1 MSILFQINHPS
12 ISNDDYCAMNHNQQ
26 LQDRNNTI
34 SQLFANPV
42 RLLAPM
48 EGLTD
53 PLMRQIL
60 TQIATD
66 LGRPYDW
73 SVSEFIRVT
82 QHVLPA
88 HVFYKYVPE
97 LHHDAKTASSTPIH
111 VQLLGSEAQLMAENA
126 AYACELGAPAIDI
139 NFGCP
144 AKTVNSHR
152 GGSVLLDEPEIMY
165 EIISAVRCAVPAHI
179 PVSAKIR
186 LGYTDTSRM
195 DDIRGAIASSGAD
208 WLTIHA
214 RTKTQGYK
222 PPAYWDKIQ
231 SFNSLSIPVI
241 ANGEIWTTE
250 QAQNC
255 MAQAGTRHLMLGR
268 GAVTRPDLIARLD
281 NDVVR
286 VDTEVST
293 DTTLLWQDLIAHQI
307 KFLEGAAKSDVVLVG
322 RYKQW
327 LGMLTKGYSEAQ
339 TVWDGI
345 KREKNKAAIISALQA
360 SVR

>member
-1 MSILFQINHPS
+1 MNLQQPDTLSRSLSQ
-12 ISNDDYCAMNHNQQ
+12 AMQQ
-26 LQDRNNTI
+26 RKTTI
-34 SQLFANPV
+34 KQLFVNPV

-97 LHHDAKTASSTPIH
+97 LHRDAKTASGTPIH
-111 VQLLGSEAQLMAENA
+111 IQLLGSEAQLMAENA

-144 AKTVNSHR
+144 AKTVNNHR
-152 GGSVLLDEPEIMY
+152 GGSVLLDEPEVMY
-165 EIISAVRCAVPAHI
+165 DIISAVRQAVPAHI

-195 DDIRGAIASSGAD
+195 DDIKAAIAASGAD

-231 SFNSLSIPVI
+231 SFNTLDIPVI
-241 ANGEIWTTE
+241 ANGEIWNSE
-250 QAQNC
+250 HAQNC
-255 MAQAGTRHLMLGR
+255 MTQSGTTHLMLGR
-268 GAVTRPDLIARLD
+268 GAVTRPDLIARID
-281 NDVVR
+281 NDNSQNIENTV
-286 VDTEVST
+286 
-293 DTTLLWQDLIAHQI
+293 TLVWQDLIAHQI

-327 LGMLTKGYSEAQ
+327 LAMLTKGYSEAKIL
-339 TVWDGI
+339 WDSI
-345 KREKNKAAIISALQA
+345 KREKNKAAIISALQL
-360 SVR
+360 SER

>member
-1 MSILFQINHPS
+1 
-12 ISNDDYCAMNHNQQ
+12 MNNSQQ
-26 LQDRNNTI
+26 LQIRQKTI
-34 SQLFANPV
+34 QNLFANPV

-60 TQIATD
+60 TQIASD

-97 LHHDAKTASSTPIH
+97 LRHDAKTACGTLIH
-111 VQLLGSEAQLMAENA
+111 VQLLGSEAQLMADNA
-126 AYACELGAPAIDI
+126 AYAAELGAPAIDI

-152 GGSVLLDEPEIMY
+152 GGSVLLDEPETMY
-165 EIISAVRCAVPAHI
+165 QIISAVRQAVPADI

-195 DDIRGAIASSGAD
+195 DDIKAAINDSGAD

-231 SFNSLSIPVI
+231 SFNALDIPVI
-241 ANGEIWTTE
+241 ANGEIWNAE
-250 QAQNC
+250 HAQNC
-255 MAQAGTRHLMLGR
+255 MIQAGTEHLMLGR
-268 GAVTRPDLIARLD
+268 GAVTRPDLIAQ
-281 NDVVR
+281 
-286 VDTEVST
+286 VDREHSQTLNNE
-293 DTTLLWQDLIAHQI
+293 TTLLWQYLIAHQI
-307 KFLEGAAKSDVVLVG
+307 KFLQGTAKSDIVLVG

-327 LGMLTKGYSEAQ
+327 LAMLTKGYSEAKIL
-339 TVWDGI
+339 WDSI
-345 KREKNKAAIISALQA
+345 KREKNRAAIISALQMSA
-360 SVR
+360 Q

>member
-1 MSILFQINHPS
+1 MSIQQPDILSRSLSQ
-12 ISNDDYCAMNHNQQ
+12 AMQQ
-26 LQDRNNTI
+26 RQTTVK
-34 SQLFANPV
+34 QLFASPV

-97 LHHDAKTASSTPIH
+97 LHHDAKTAAGTPIH
-111 VQLLGSEAQLMAENA
+111 IQLLGSEAQLMAENA

-144 AKTVNSHR
+144 AKTVNNHR
-152 GGSVLLDEPEIMY
+152 GGSVLLDEPEVMY
-165 EIISAVRCAVPAHI
+165 DIISAVRQAVPAHI

-186 LGYTDTSRM
+186 LGYTDTSKM
-195 DDIRGAIASSGAD
+195 DDIRSAIATSGAD

-231 SFNSLSIPVI
+231 SFNTLDIPVI
-241 ANGEIWTTE
+241 ANGEIWNAE
-250 QAQNC
+250 HAQNC
-255 MAQAGTRHLMLGR
+255 MTQSRTTHLMLGR
-268 GAVTRPDLIARLD
+268 GAVTRPDLIAQIDREHSQVL
-281 NDVVR
+281 NN
-286 VDTEVST
+286 T
-293 DTTLLWQDLIAHQI
+293 TTLVWQDLIAHQI

-327 LGMLTKGYSEAQ
+327 LAMLTKGYSEAKIL
-339 TVWDGI
+339 WDSI
-345 KREKNKAAIISALQA
+345 KREKSKAAIISALQL
-360 SVR
+360 SER

>member
-1 MSILFQINHPS
+1 MSLSNNLF
-12 ISNDDYCAMNHNQQ
+12 D
-26 LQDRNNTI
+26 
-34 SQLFANPV
+34 NPV

-97 LHHDAKTASSTPIH
+97 LHNDAKTISGTPIH
-111 VQLLGSEAQLMAENA
+111 IQLLGSEAQLMAENA
-126 AYACELGAPAIDI
+126 AYACTLGAPAIDI

-152 GGSVLLDEPEIMY
+152 GGSVLLDEPEVMY
-165 EIISAVRCAVPAHI
+165 EIISAVRRAVPSNI

-195 DDIRGAIASSGAD
+195 GDIKAAIAASGAD

-231 SFNSLSIPVI
+231 SFNSLTIPVI
-241 ANGEIWTTE
+241 ANGEIWTSE
-250 QAQNC
+250 QALNC
-255 MAQAGTRHLMLGR
+255 IQQSGTRHLMLGR
-268 GAVTRPDLIARLD
+268 GAVTRPDLLAQVEKL
-281 NDVVR
+281 NGNPVVK
-286 VDTEVST
+286 DAELSWQA
-293 DTTLLWQDLIAHQI
+293 LLNHQI
-307 KFLEGAAKSDVVLVG
+307 RFLQGAAKNDVVLVG

-327 LGMLTKGYSEAQ
+327 LGMLSKGYSEALPLW
-339 TVWDGI
+339 TLI
-345 KREKNKAAIISALQA
+345 KRERNKAAIIETLKNSLQQ
-360 SVR
+360 

>member
-1 MSILFQINHPS
+1 
-12 ISNDDYCAMNHNQQ
+12 MNHNQQ
-26 LQDRNNTI
+26 LQTRQNTI
-34 SQLFANPV
+34 QQLFANPV

-82 QHVLPA
+82 QTVLPA

-97 LHHDAKTASSTPIH
+97 LHYDAKTASGTPIH
-111 VQLLGSEAQLMAENA
+111 IQLLGSDAQLMADNA
-126 AYACELGAPAIDI
+126 AYAAELGAPAIDI

-152 GGSVLLDEPEIMY
+152 GGSVLLDEPEVMY
-165 EIISAVRCAVPAHI
+165 EIINTVRTAVPTDI

-195 DDIRGAIASSGAD
+195 DDIKAAIATSGAD

-231 SFNSLSIPVI
+231 NFYNLDIPVI
-241 ANGEIWTTE
+241 ANGEIWNAE
-250 QAQNC
+250 HAQNC
-255 MAQAGTRHLMLGR
+255 MMQAGTNHLMLGR
-268 GAVTRPDLIARLD
+268 GAVTRPDLIAQVD
-281 NDVVR
+281 GNNND
-286 VDTEVST
+286 TA
-293 DTTLLWQDLIAHQI
+293 TLTALAWEDLIGHQI

-327 LGMLTKGYSEAQ
+327 LAMLTKGYSEAKIL
-339 TVWDGI
+339 WDSI
-345 KREKNKAAIISALQA
+345 KREKNKAAIISALRM

>member
-1 MSILFQINHPS
+1 MSNKHSNPLFS
-12 ISNDDYCAMNHNQQ
+12 
-26 LQDRNNTI
+26 
-34 SQLFANPV
+34 NPV

-60 TQIATD
+60 TQIAAD

-82 QHVLPA
+82 QTVLPA

-97 LHHDAKTASSTPIH
+97 LHHDAKTASGTPIH
-111 VQLLGSEAQLMAENA
+111 IQLLGSEAQLMAENA
-126 AYACELGAPAIDI
+126 VFACELGAPAIDI

-152 GGSVLLDEPEIMY
+152 GGSVLLDEPEVMY
-165 EIISAVRCAVPAHI
+165 QIISAVRQAVPSDI

-195 DDIRGAIASSGAD
+195 DDIRGAIDASGAD

-222 PPAYWDKIQ
+222 PPAYWEKIQ
-231 SFNSLSIPVI
+231 GFNSLDIPVI
-241 ANGEIWTTE
+241 ANGEIWNTE
-250 QAQNC
+250 QAQLC
-255 MAQAGTRHLMLGR
+255 IRQSGTSHLMLGR
-268 GAVTRPDLIARLD
+268 GAVTRPDLIVQVDKIDVA
-281 NDVVR
+281 NDESLI
-286 VDTEVST
+286 TS
-293 DTTLLWQDLIAHQI
+293 TLLWSDLITHQI
-307 KFLEGAAKSDVVLVG
+307 RFLQGEAKNDVVLVG

-327 LGMLTKGYSEAQ
+327 LGMLTKGYMEAQ
-339 TVWDGI
+339 SLWNEI
-345 KREKNKAAIISALQA
+345 KRQKDKAAIIAALQA
-360 SVR
+360 SR

>member
-1 MSILFQINHPS
+1 
-12 ISNDDYCAMNHNQQ
+12 MNTNQQ
-26 LQDRNNTI
+26 LQIRQNTI
-34 SQLFANPV
+34 RQLFANPV

-60 TQIATD
+60 TQIASD

-97 LHHDAKTASSTPIH
+97 LRHDAKTASGTPIH

-126 AYACELGAPAIDI
+126 AYAAKLGAPAIDI

-152 GGSVLLDEPEIMY
+152 GGSVLLDEPETMY
-165 EIISAVRCAVPAHI
+165 QIISAVRQAVPVHI

-195 DDIRGAIASSGAD
+195 DDIKAAIEDSGAD

-231 SFNSLSIPVI
+231 SFNTLDIPVI
-241 ANGEIWTTE
+241 ANGEIWNTE
-250 QAQNC
+250 HAQNC
-255 MAQAGTRHLMLGR
+255 MTQAGTEHLMLGR
-268 GAVTRPDLIARLD
+268 GAVTRPDLVA
-281 NDVVR
+281 R
-286 VDTEVST
+286 VDCVPDDAMLSAA
-293 DTTLLWQDLIAHQI
+293 TLSWEAMVTHQI
-307 KFLEGAAKSDVVLVG
+307 RFLEGQAKTEVILVG

-327 LGMLTKGYSEAQ
+327 LAMLIKGYSEAK
-339 TVWDGI
+339 VLWDSI

-360 SVR
+360 SVRQ

>member
-1 MSILFQINHPS
+1 
-12 ISNDDYCAMNHNQQ
+12 MNTDQPCQ
-26 LQDRNNTI
+26 VRKNTV

-60 TQIATD
+60 TQIADD

-73 SVSEFIRVT
+73 SVSEFIRIT

-97 LHHDAKTASSTPIH
+97 LHNGAKTASGTPIH
-111 VQLLGSEAQLMAENA
+111 VQILGSDAQLMAENA
-126 AYACELGAPAIDI
+126 AYAAELGAPAIDI

-152 GGSVLLDEPEIMY
+152 GGSVLLDEPETIY
-165 EIISAVRCAVPAHI
+165 QIISAVRGAVPDHL

-231 SFNSLSIPVI
+231 NFNTLSMPVI
-241 ANGEIWTTE
+241 ANGEIWNVE

-255 MAQAGTRHLMLGR
+255 MEQAATQHLMLGR
-268 GAVTRPDLIARLD
+268 GAVTRPDLVAQVDNNAENLD
-281 NDVVR
+281 N
-286 VDTEVST
+286 TA
-293 DTTLLWQDLIAHQI
+293 TLLWQDLIAHQI
-307 KFLEGAAKSDVVLVG
+307 NFLEGAAKSDVVLVG

-327 LGMLTKGYSEAQ
+327 LGMLTKGFSEAQ
-339 TVWDGI
+339 TLWEEI
-345 KREKNKAAIISALQA
+345 KREKNRTVIINALQA

>member
-1 MSILFQINHPS
+1 MNLQQPDILSRSLSQ
-12 ISNDDYCAMNHNQQ
+12 AMQQ
-26 LQDRNNTI
+26 RQATI
-34 SQLFANPV
+34 SQLFASPV

-88 HVFYKYVPE
+88 HVFYKYAPE
-97 LHHDAKTASSTPIH
+97 LHRDAKTASGTPIH
-111 VQLLGSEAQLMAENA
+111 IQLLGSEAQLMAENA

-144 AKTVNSHR
+144 AKTVNNHR
-152 GGSVLLDEPEIMY
+152 GGSVLLDEPEVMY
-165 EIISAVRCAVPAHI
+165 DIISAVRQAVPAHI

-195 DDIRGAIASSGAD
+195 DDIKAAIAASGAD

-231 SFNSLSIPVI
+231 SFNTLDIPVI
-241 ANGEIWTTE
+241 ANGEIWNSE
-250 QAQNC
+250 HAQNC
-255 MAQAGTRHLMLGR
+255 MTQSGTTHLMLGR
-268 GAVTRPDLIARLD
+268 GAVTRPDLIAQLD
-281 NDVVR
+281 
-286 VDTEVST
+286 T
-293 DTTLLWQDLIAHQI
+293 DSNRNQKNLKNTALLSWQDLIAHQI

-327 LGMLTKGYSEAQ
+327 LAMLTKGYSEAKIL
-339 TVWDGI
+339 WDSI
-345 KREKNKAAIISALQA
+345 KREKSKAAIISALQL
-360 SVR
+360 SER

>member
-1 MSILFQINHPS
+1 MN
-12 ISNDDYCAMNHNQQ
+12 NDTQQ
-26 LQDRNNTI
+26 AQLLGQHSHI
-34 SQLFANPV
+34 QQLFAHPV

-60 TQIATD
+60 TQIAAD

-73 SVSEFIRVT
+73 SVSEFIRIT
-82 QHVLPA
+82 QNVLPA

-97 LHHDAKTASSTPIH
+97 LHHDAKTASGTPIH
-111 VQLLGSEAQLMAENA
+111 LQLLGSEAQLMAENA

-144 AKTVNSHR
+144 AKTVNNHR
-152 GGSVLLDEPEIMY
+152 GGSVLLDEPTIMY
-165 EIISAVRCAVPAHI
+165 EIISAVRRAVPAHI

-195 DDIRGAIASSGAD
+195 DDIRGAIADSGAD

-231 SFNSLSIPVI
+231 SFNSLDIPVI
-241 ANGEIWTTE
+241 ANGEIWDAE

-255 MAQAGTRHLMLGR
+255 MAQSGSQHLMLGR
-268 GAVTRPDLIARLD
+268 GAVTRPDLIAQVDGFKKNLESLD
-281 NDVVR
+281 TY
-286 VDTEVST
+286 TELS
-293 DTTLLWQDLIAHQI
+293 WQDLIAHQI
-307 KFLEGAAKSDVVLVG
+307 KFLEGQAKNDIVLVG

-327 LGMLTKGYSEAQ
+327 LGMLTKGYREAQ
-339 TVWDGI
+339 ILWESI
-345 KREKNKAAIISALQA
+345 KREKNKATIISALQS
-360 SVR
+360 SVQ

>member
-1 MSILFQINHPS
+1 MSNKLFNH
-12 ISNDDYCAMNHNQQ
+12 
-26 LQDRNNTI
+26 
-34 SQLFANPV
+34 LFNNPV

-60 TQIATD
+60 TQIAAD

-82 QHVLPA
+82 QTVLPA

-97 LHHDAKTASSTPIH
+97 LHHNAKTASGTPIH
-111 VQLLGSEAQLMAENA
+111 IQLLGSEAQLMAENA
-126 AYACELGAPAIDI
+126 AFACALGAPAIDI

-152 GGSVLLDEPEIMY
+152 GGSVLLDEPEVMFK
-165 EIISAVRCAVPAHI
+165 IISAVRKAVPSDT

-195 DDIRGAIASSGAD
+195 DDIRGAIAASGAD

-222 PPAYWDKIQ
+222 PPAYWEKIQ
-231 SFNSLSIPVI
+231 GFNSLDIPVI
-241 ANGEIWTTE
+241 ANGEIWNSE
-250 QAQNC
+250 QAQLC
-255 MAQAGTRHLMLGR
+255 IRQSGTKHLMLGR
-268 GAVTRPDLIARLD
+268 GAVTRPDLIAQV
-281 NDVVR
+281 NKIDVAK
-286 VDTEVST
+286 DESLKTS
-293 DTTLLWQDLIAHQI
+293 TLLWSDLITHQI
-307 KFLEGAAKSDVVLVG
+307 KFLQGEAKNDVVLVG

-327 LGMLTKGYSEAQ
+327 LGMLTKGYPEAQ
-339 TVWDGI
+339 SLWNEI
-345 KREKNKAAIISALQA
+345 KREKDKAAIITALQA
-360 SVR
+360 SS

>member
-1 MSILFQINHPS
+1 MSFSNNLF
-12 ISNDDYCAMNHNQQ
+12 D
-26 LQDRNNTI
+26 
-34 SQLFANPV
+34 NPV

-60 TQIATD
+60 THIADD

-82 QHVLPA
+82 QTVLPA

-97 LHHDAKTASSTPIH
+97 LHLDAKTASGTPIH
-111 VQLLGSEAQLMAENA
+111 VQLLGSNAKLMAENA
-126 AYACELGAPAIDI
+126 AFACTLGAPAIDI

-144 AKTVNSHR
+144 AKTVNNHR
-152 GGSVLLDEPEIMY
+152 GGSVLLDEPEVMY
-165 EIISAVRCAVPAHI
+165 EIISAVRYSVPTDI

-186 LGYTDTSRM
+186 LGYTDTAKM
-195 DDIRGAIASSGAD
+195 DDMRSAIADSGAD

-231 SFNSLSIPVI
+231 SFNSLKIPVI
-241 ANGEIWTTE
+241 ANGEIWNNE
-250 QAQNC
+250 QARDC
-255 MAQAGTRHLMLGR
+255 MMQAGTEHLMLGR
-268 GAVTRPDLIARLD
+268 GAVTRPDLIAQIDSVNKNMHSANKNLHSQ
-281 NDVVR
+281 
-286 VDTEVST
+286 ST
-293 DTTLLWQDLIAHQI
+293 AYLSWQDLITHQI
-307 KFLEGAAKSDVVLVG
+307 KFLEGEAKNDIVLVG

-339 TVWDGI
+339 LVWNTI
-345 KREKNKAAIISALQA
+345 KREKNKAAIIDTLRKSMHQ
-360 SVR
+360 

>member
-1 MSILFQINHPS
+1 MNTDQQQQARKDTIN
-12 ISNDDYCAMNHNQQ
+12 
-26 LQDRNNTI
+26 
-34 SQLFANPV
+34 QLFANPV

-97 LHHDAKTASSTPIH
+97 LHHNAKTESGTPIH

-144 AKTVNSHR
+144 AKTVNNHR
-152 GGSVLLDEPEIMY
+152 GGSVLLDEPGVMY
-165 EIISAVRCAVPAHI
+165 DIISAVRRAVPAHI

-231 SFNSLSIPVI
+231 NFNSLDIPVI

-268 GAVTRPDLIARLD
+268 GAVTRPDLIANID
-281 NDVVR
+281 NEVVG
-286 VDTEVST
+286 VDNENPANK
-293 DTTLLWQDLIAHQI
+293 TLLWQDLIAHQI

-339 TVWDGI
+339 IVWESV
-345 KREKNKAAIISALQA
+345 KREKNKAAIINALQA

>member
-1 MSILFQINHPS
+1 
-12 ISNDDYCAMNHNQQ
+12 MNTNQQ
-26 LQDRNNTI
+26 LQIRQNTI
-34 SQLFANPV
+34 HQLFANPV

-60 TQIATD
+60 TQIASD

-97 LHHDAKTASSTPIH
+97 LRHDAKTACGTLIH
-111 VQLLGSEAQLMAENA
+111 VQLLGSEAQLMADNA
-126 AYACELGAPAIDI
+126 AYAAELGAPAIDI

-152 GGSVLLDEPEIMY
+152 GGSILLDEPETMY
-165 EIISAVRCAVPAHI
+165 QIISAVRQAVPADI

-186 LGYTDTSRM
+186 LGYTDTSLM
-195 DDIRGAIASSGAD
+195 DDIRGAINDSGAD

-231 SFNSLSIPVI
+231 SFNALDIPVI
-241 ANGEIWTTE
+241 ANGEIWNAKH
-250 QAQNC
+250 AQNC
-255 MAQAGTRHLMLGR
+255 MVQAGTEHLMLGR
-268 GAVTRPDLIARLD
+268 GAVTRPDLIAQ
-281 NDVVR
+281 
-286 VDTEVST
+286 VDREHSQTLNNEK
-293 DTTLLWQDLIAHQI
+293 TLLWQDLIAHQI
-307 KFLEGAAKSDVVLVG
+307 KFLQGTAKSDIVLVG

-327 LGMLTKGYSEAQ
+327 LAMLTKGYSEAKIL
-339 TVWDGI
+339 WNSI
-345 KREKNKAAIISALQA
+345 KREKNKAAIISALQMSA
-360 SVR
+360 Q

>member
-1 MSILFQINHPS
+1 
-12 ISNDDYCAMNHNQQ
+12 MNHNQQ
-26 LQDRNNTI
+26 LQARQNTI
-34 SQLFANPV
+34 QQLFANSV

-60 TQIATD
+60 TQIASD

-82 QHVLPA
+82 QTVLPA

-97 LHHDAKTASSTPIH
+97 LHHDAKTASGTPIH
-111 VQLLGSEAQLMAENA
+111 IQLLGSDAQLMAENA
-126 AYACELGAPAIDI
+126 AYAAELGAPAIDI

-152 GGSVLLDEPEIMY
+152 GGSVLLDEPEVMY
-165 EIISAVRCAVPAHI
+165 EIISAVRRAVPAHL

-195 DDIRGAIASSGAD
+195 DDIKAAIAASGAD

-231 SFNSLSIPVI
+231 NFNTLDIPVI
-241 ANGEIWTTE
+241 ANGEIWNSE
-250 QAQNC
+250 HAQNC
-255 MAQAGTRHLMLGR
+255 MAQSGTQHLMLGR
-268 GAVTRPDLIARLD
+268 GAVTHPDLITKIDAD
-281 NDVVR
+281 NN
-286 VDTEVST
+286 DTK
-293 DTTLLWQDLIAHQI
+293 TLTVLAWQDLITHQI
-307 KFLEGAAKSDVVLVG
+307 KFLEGAAKNDVVLVG

-339 TVWDGI
+339 TLWESI
-345 KREKNKAAIISALQA
+345 KREKNKAVIIAALQN
-360 SVR
+360 STCY

>member
-1 MSILFQINHPS
+1 
-12 ISNDDYCAMNHNQQ
+12 MNTNQQ
-26 LQDRNNTI
+26 LQIRQNTI
-34 SQLFANPV
+34 RQLFANPV

-60 TQIATD
+60 TQIASD

-97 LHHDAKTASSTPIH
+97 LRHDAKTASGTPIH

-126 AYACELGAPAIDI
+126 AYAAELGAPAIDI

-152 GGSVLLDEPEIMY
+152 GGSVLLDEPETMY
-165 EIISAVRCAVPAHI
+165 QIISAVRQAVPVYI

-195 DDIRGAIASSGAD
+195 DDIKAAISDSGTD

-222 PPAYWDKIQ
+222 PPAYWNKIQ
-231 SFNSLSIPVI
+231 SFNGLDIPVI
-241 ANGEIWTTE
+241 ANGEIWNTE
-250 QAQNC
+250 HAQNC
-255 MAQAGTRHLMLGR
+255 MTQAGTEHLMLGR
-268 GAVTRPDLIARLD
+268 GAVTRPDLVA
-281 NDVVR
+281 R
-286 VDTEVST
+286 VDCVPDDAMLSAA
-293 DTTLLWQDLIAHQI
+293 TLSWEAMVTHQI
-307 KFLEGAAKSDVVLVG
+307 RFLEGQAKTEVILVG

-327 LGMLTKGYSEAQ
+327 LAMLIKGYSEAK
-339 TVWDGI
+339 VLWDSI

-360 SVR
+360 SVRQY

>member
-1 MSILFQINHPS
+1 
-12 ISNDDYCAMNHNQQ
+12 MNNSQQ
-26 LQDRNNTI
+26 LQIRQKTI
-34 SQLFANPV
+34 QNLFANPV

-60 TQIATD
+60 TQIASD

-97 LHHDAKTASSTPIH
+97 LRHDAKTASGTPIH

-126 AYACELGAPAIDI
+126 AYAAELGAPAIDI

-152 GGSVLLDEPEIMY
+152 GGSVLLDEPETMY
-165 EIISAVRCAVPAHI
+165 QIISAVRQAVPVHI

-195 DDIRGAIASSGAD
+195 DDIKAAISDSGTD

-231 SFNSLSIPVI
+231 SFNTLDIPVI
-241 ANGEIWTTE
+241 ANGEIWNAE
-250 QAQNC
+250 HAQNC
-255 MAQAGTRHLMLGR
+255 MVQAGTEHLMLGR
-268 GAVTRPDLIARLD
+268 GAVTRPDLVA
-281 NDVVR
+281 R
-286 VDTEVST
+286 VDCGS
-293 DTTLLWQDLIAHQI
+293 DDAMLSAATLSWEAMVTHQI
-307 KFLEGAAKSDVVLVG
+307 RFLEGQAKTEVILVG

-327 LGMLTKGYSEAQ
+327 LAMLIKGYSEAK
-339 TVWDGI
+339 VLWDSI
-345 KREKNKAAIISALQA
+345 KRERNKAAIISALQA
-360 SVR
+360 SVRQ

>member
-1 MSILFQINHPS
+1 MNS
-12 ISNDDYCAMNHNQQ
+12 ISFSNKF
-26 LQDRNNTI
+26 
-34 SQLFANPV
+34 FANPV

-97 LHHDAKTASSTPIH
+97 LHNDAKTTSGTPIH

-126 AYACELGAPAIDI
+126 AYACTLGAPAIDI

-152 GGSVLLDEPEIMY
+152 GGSVLLDEPEVMY
-165 EIISAVRCAVPAHI
+165 EIISAVRRAVPSNI

-195 DDIRGAIASSGAD
+195 DDIKGAIAASGAD

-231 SFNSLSIPVI
+231 SFNNLTIPVI
-241 ANGEIWTTE
+241 ANGEIWTSE
-250 QAQNC
+250 QALNC
-255 MAQAGTRHLMLGR
+255 IQKSGTRHLMLGR
-268 GAVTRPDLIARLD
+268 GAVTRPDLLAQVEKL
-281 NDVVR
+281 NGNPVVK
-286 VDTEVST
+286 DAELSWQA
-293 DTTLLWQDLIAHQI
+293 LLNHQI
-307 KFLEGAAKSDVVLVG
+307 RFLQGAAKNDVVLVG

-327 LGMLTKGYSEAQ
+327 LGMLSKGYSEALPLW
-339 TVWDGI
+339 TLI
-345 KREKNKAAIISALQA
+345 KRERNKAAIIETLKNSLQQ
-360 SVR
+360 

>member
-1 MSILFQINHPS
+1 M
-12 ISNDDYCAMNHNQQ
+12 
-26 LQDRNNTI
+26 NNTPFL
-34 SQLFANPV
+34 SQALQERQHTIQRLFANPV

-97 LHHDAKTASSTPIH
+97 LHHDAKTASGTPIH
-111 VQLLGSEAQLMAENA
+111 IQLLGSEAQLMAENA
-126 AYACELGAPAIDI
+126 AYTCELGAPAIDI

-152 GGSVLLDEPEIMY
+152 GGSVLLDEPEVMY
-165 EIISAVRCAVPAHI
+165 EIISAVRQAVPAHL

-186 LGYTDTSRM
+186 LGYTDTNRM
-195 DDIRGAIASSGAD
+195 DDIKAAIAASGAD

-231 SFNSLSIPVI
+231 NFNTLDIPVI
-241 ANGEIWTTE
+241 ANGEIWNSE

-255 MAQAGTRHLMLGR
+255 MAQSGTTHLMLGR
-268 GAVTRPDLIARLD
+268 GAVTRPDLIAEIDAD
-281 NDVVR
+281 NN
-286 VDTEVST
+286 DTK
-293 DTTLLWQDLIAHQI
+293 TLTALAWQDLITHQI

-327 LGMLTKGYSEAQ
+327 LAMLTKGYSEAK
-339 TVWDGI
+339 TVWDDI
-345 KREKNKAAIISALQA
+345 KREKNKAVIIKALQA
-360 SVR
+360 SVA

>member
-1 MSILFQINHPS
+1 MNSMSFSKQF
-12 ISNDDYCAMNHNQQ
+12 
-26 LQDRNNTI
+26 
-34 SQLFANPV
+34 FANPI

-97 LHHDAKTASSTPIH
+97 LHNDAKTTSGTPIH
-111 VQLLGSEAQLMAENA
+111 IQLLGSEAQLMAENA
-126 AYACELGAPAIDI
+126 AFACTLGAPAIDI

-152 GGSVLLDEPEIMY
+152 GGSVLLDEPEVMY
-165 EIISAVRCAVPAHI
+165 EIISAVRRAVPSNI

-195 DDIRGAIASSGAD
+195 DDIKAAIAASGAD

-231 SFNSLSIPVI
+231 SFNSLTIPVI
-241 ANGEIWTTE
+241 ANGEIWTSE
-250 QAQNC
+250 QALNC
-255 MAQAGTRHLMLGR
+255 IQQSGTRHLMLGR
-268 GAVTRPDLIARLD
+268 GAVTRPDLLAQVEKL
-281 NDVVR
+281 NGNHVVK
-286 VDTEVST
+286 DAELSWQA
-293 DTTLLWQDLIAHQI
+293 LLNHQI
-307 KFLEGAAKSDVVLVG
+307 RFLQGAAKNDVVLVG

-327 LGMLTKGYSEAQ
+327 LGMLSKGYSEALPLW
-339 TVWDGI
+339 TLI
-345 KREKNKAAIISALQA
+345 KRERNKAAIIETLKNSLQQ
-360 SVR
+360 

>member
-1 MSILFQINHPS
+1 MNS
-12 ISNDDYCAMNHNQQ
+12 ISFSNKF
-26 LQDRNNTI
+26 
-34 SQLFANPV
+34 FANPV

-97 LHHDAKTASSTPIH
+97 LHNDAKTTSGTPIH

-126 AYACELGAPAIDI
+126 AYACTLGAPAIDI

-152 GGSVLLDEPEIMY
+152 GGSVLLDEPEVMY
-165 EIISAVRCAVPAHI
+165 EIISAVRRAVPSNI

-195 DDIRGAIASSGAD
+195 DDIKGAIAASGAD

-231 SFNSLSIPVI
+231 SFNNLTIPVI
-241 ANGEIWTTE
+241 ANGEIWTSE
-250 QAQNC
+250 QALNC
-255 MAQAGTRHLMLGR
+255 IQQSGTRHLMLGR
-268 GAVTRPDLIARLD
+268 GAVTRPDLLAQVEKL
-281 NDVVR
+281 NGNPVVK
-286 VDTEVST
+286 DAELSWQM
-293 DTTLLWQDLIAHQI
+293 LLNHQI
-307 KFLEGAAKSDVVLVG
+307 RFLQGAAKNDVVLVG

-327 LGMLTKGYSEAQ
+327 LGMLSKGYSEALPLW
-339 TVWDGI
+339 TLI
-345 KREKNKAAIISALQA
+345 KRERNKAAIIETLKNSLQQ
-360 SVR
+360 

>member
-1 MSILFQINHPS
+1 MSSHALSQ
-12 ISNDDYCAMNHNQQ
+12 AMQQ
-26 LQDRNNTI
+26 RQTTLQ
-34 SQLFANPV
+34 QLFAGPV

-60 TQIATD
+60 TKIATD

-97 LHHDAKTASSTPIH
+97 LHHDAKTASGTPIH
-111 VQLLGSEAQLMAENA
+111 IQLLGSEAQLMAENA
-126 AYACELGAPAIDI
+126 AYAAELGAPAIDI

-152 GGSVLLDEPEIMY
+152 GGSVLLDEPETMY
-165 EIISAVRCAVPAHI
+165 QIISAVRQAVPAHI

-195 DDIRGAIASSGAD
+195 DEIKAAIAASGAD

-231 SFNSLSIPVI
+231 SFNTLDIPVI
-241 ANGEIWTTE
+241 ANGEIWNSE
-250 QAQNC
+250 HAQNC
-255 MAQAGTRHLMLGR
+255 MAQAGTAHLMLGR
-268 GAVTRPDLIARLD
+268 GAVTRPDLVAQIDREHSQIS
-281 NDVVR
+281 NNQ
-286 VDTEVST
+286 
-293 DTTLLWQDLIAHQI
+293 TTLLWQALIAHQI
-307 KFLEGAAKSDVVLVG
+307 KFLQGEAKSDIVLVG

-327 LGMLTKGYSEAQ
+327 LAMLTKGYSEAKIL
-339 TVWDGI
+339 WDSI
-345 KREKNKAAIISALQA
+345 KREKNKAAIISALQM
-360 SVR
+360 SEQ

>member
-1 MSILFQINHPS
+1 
-12 ISNDDYCAMNHNQQ
+12 
-26 LQDRNNTI
+26 
-34 SQLFANPV
+34 
-42 RLLAPM
+42 M

-82 QHVLPA
+82 QTVLPA
-88 HVFYKYVPE
+88 HVFYKFVPE
-97 LHHDAKTASSTPIH
+97 LHHDAKTASGTPIH
-111 VQLLGSEAQLMAENA
+111 VQLLGSDAQLMAENA
-126 AYACELGAPAIDI
+126 AFACELGAPAIDI

-144 AKTVNSHR
+144 AKTVNNHR
-152 GGSVLLDEPEIMY
+152 GGSVLLDEPEVMY
-165 EIISAVRCAVPAHI
+165 DIISAVRCAVPSAI

-186 LGYTDTSRM
+186 LGYTDTDRM
-195 DDIRGAIASSGAD
+195 DDIRGAINDSGAD

-231 SFNSLSIPVI
+231 AFNSLPIPVI
-241 ANGEIWTTE
+241 ANGEIWTSA
-250 QAQNC
+250 QAQEC
-255 MAQAGTRHLMLGR
+255 MTQAGTRHLMLGR
-268 GAVTRPDLIARLD
+268 GAVTRPDLIAQVDRPADSATLPWQD
-281 NDVVR
+281 LLTHQIAFLHGTAKNDVV
-286 VDTEVST
+286 
-293 DTTLLWQDLIAHQI
+293 LI
-307 KFLEGAAKSDVVLVG
+307 G

-339 TVWDGI
+339 TLWNVI
-345 KREKNKAAIISALQA
+345 KREKNKTAIINALQR
-360 SVR
+360 ST

>member
-1 MSILFQINHPS
+1 MN
-12 ISNDDYCAMNHNQQ
+12 NDTQQ
-26 LQDRNNTI
+26 AQLLGQHSHI
-34 SQLFANPV
+34 QQLFAHPV

-60 TQIATD
+60 TQIAAD

-82 QHVLPA
+82 QNVLPA

-97 LHHDAKTASSTPIH
+97 LHHDAKTASGTPIH
-111 VQLLGSEAQLMAENA
+111 LQLLGSEAQLMAENA

-144 AKTVNSHR
+144 AKTVNNHR
-152 GGSVLLDEPEIMY
+152 GGSVLLDEPTVMY
-165 EIISAVRCAVPAHI
+165 EIISAVRRAVPAHI

-195 DDIRGAIASSGAD
+195 DDIRGAIADSGAD

-231 SFNSLSIPVI
+231 SFNSLDIPVI
-241 ANGEIWTTE
+241 ANGEIWDAE

-255 MAQAGTRHLMLGR
+255 MAQSGSQHLMLGR
-268 GAVTRPDLIARLD
+268 GAVTRPDLIAQ
-281 NDVVR
+281 
-286 VDTEVST
+286 VDGFKKNLESLEAYTELS
-293 DTTLLWQDLIAHQI
+293 WQDLIAHQI
-307 KFLEGAAKSDVVLVG
+307 KFLEGQAKNDIVLVG

-327 LGMLTKGYSEAQ
+327 LGMLTKGYREAQ
-339 TVWDGI
+339 ILWESI
-345 KREKNKAAIISALQA
+345 KREKNKATIISALQS
-360 SVR
+360 SVQ

>member
-1 MSILFQINHPS
+1 
-12 ISNDDYCAMNHNQQ
+12 MNNNQP
-26 LQDRNNTI
+26 LQVRQNTI
-34 SQLFANPV
+34 HQFFANPV

-60 TQIATD
+60 TQIAAD

-97 LHHDAKTASSTPIH
+97 LHHDAKTASGTPIH

-126 AYACELGAPAIDI
+126 AYAAELGAPAIDI

-152 GGSVLLDEPEIMY
+152 GGSVLLDEPEVMY
-165 EIISAVRCAVPAHI
+165 EIISAVRRAVPAHI

-186 LGYTDTSRM
+186 LGYTDTSKM
-195 DDIRGAIASSGAD
+195 DDIRGAIADSGAD

-231 SFNSLSIPVI
+231 NFNSLSIPVI
-241 ANGEIWTTE
+241 ANGEIWNAE

-255 MAQAGTRHLMLGR
+255 MMQAGTQHLMLGR
-268 GAVTRPDLIARLD
+268 GAVTRPDLVARVD
-281 NDVVR
+281 NDNNKNS
-286 VDTEVST
+286 ENL
-293 DTTLLWQDLIAHQI
+293 TTLLWTDLIAHQI

-339 TVWDGI
+339 TLWEGI
-345 KREKNKAAIISALQA
+345 KREKNRAVIISALQA
-360 SVR
+360 SV

>member
-1 MSILFQINHPS
+1 MEIK
-12 ISNDDYCAMNHNQQ
+12 QQ
-26 LQDRNNTI
+26 FFKQ
-34 SQLFANPV
+34 PV

-60 TQIATD
+60 TQIASD

-82 QHVLPA
+82 QTVLPA

-97 LHHDAKTASSTPIH
+97 LHHDAKTASGTPIH
-111 VQLLGSEAQLMAENA
+111 IQLLGSEAQLMAENA

-144 AKTVNSHR
+144 AKTVNNHR
-152 GGSVLLDEPEIMY
+152 GGSVLLDEPEVMY
-165 EIISAVRCAVPAHI
+165 EIISAVRRAVPTHI

-195 DDIRGAIASSGAD
+195 DDIRGAISDSGAD

-222 PPAYWDKIQ
+222 PPAYWDKIKA
-231 SFNSLSIPVI
+231 FNKLSIPVI
-241 ANGEIWTTE
+241 ANGEIWNAEQSKHCMVQSGTT
-250 QAQNC
+250 
-255 MAQAGTRHLMLGR
+255 HLMLGR
-268 GAVTRPDLIARLD
+268 GAVTRPDLIAQIDHD
-281 NDVVR
+281 NQQNLG
-286 VDTEVST
+286 SNA
-293 DTTLLWQDLIAHQI
+293 TLLWQDLITHQI
-307 KFLEGAAKSDVVLVG
+307 KFLEGQAKNDVVLVG

-339 TVWDGI
+339 ILWENV
-345 KREKNKAAIISALQA
+345 KREKNKATIIAALQ
-360 SVR
+360 SSTQS

>member
-1 MSILFQINHPS
+1 
-12 ISNDDYCAMNHNQQ
+12 MNNSQQ
-26 LQDRNNTI
+26 LQIRQKTI
-34 SQLFANPV
+34 QNLFANPV

-60 TQIATD
+60 TQIASD

-97 LHHDAKTASSTPIH
+97 LRHDAKTACGTPIH
-111 VQLLGSEAQLMAENA
+111 IQLLGSEAQLMAENA
-126 AYACELGAPAIDI
+126 AYAAELGAPAIDI

-152 GGSVLLDEPEIMY
+152 GGSVLLDEPETMY
-165 EIISAVRCAVPAHI
+165 QIISAVRQAVPVNI

-195 DDIRGAIASSGAD
+195 DDIRGAIDDSGAD

-231 SFNSLSIPVI
+231 SFNALDIPVI
-241 ANGEIWTTE
+241 ANGEIWNAE
-250 QAQNC
+250 HAQNC
-255 MAQAGTRHLMLGR
+255 MIQAGTEHLMLGR
-268 GAVTRPDLIARLD
+268 GAVTRPDLIAQ
-281 NDVVR
+281 
-286 VDTEVST
+286 VDREHSQTLNNE
-293 DTTLLWQDLIAHQI
+293 TTLLWQYLIAHQI
-307 KFLEGAAKSDVVLVG
+307 KFLQGTAKSDIVLVG

-327 LGMLTKGYSEAQ
+327 LAMLTKGYSEAKIL
-339 TVWDGI
+339 WDSI
-345 KREKNKAAIISALQA
+345 KREKNKAAIISALQMSA
-360 SVR
+360 Q

>member
-1 MSILFQINHPS
+1 MNSTQQPNLPS
-12 ISNDDYCAMNHNQQ
+12 QQ
-26 LQDRNNTI
+26 LETRQNKLQ
-34 SQLFANPV
+34 QLFAQPV

-60 TQIATD
+60 TQIASD

-88 HVFYKYVPE
+88 HVFYRYVPE
-97 LHHDAKTASSTPIH
+97 LHQDAKTDTGTPIH

-126 AYACELGAPAIDI
+126 AYAAELGAPAIDI

-152 GGSVLLDEPEIMY
+152 GGSVLLDEPAVMY
-165 EIISAVRCAVPAHI
+165 DIISAVRQAVPAHI

-195 DDIRGAIASSGAD
+195 DDIRGAIADSGAD

-231 SFNSLSIPVI
+231 AFNSLKIPVI
-241 ANGEIWTTE
+241 ANGEIWTAE
-250 QAQNC
+250 QAHSC
-255 MAQAGTRHLMLGR
+255 MQQAGTAHLMLGR
-268 GAVTRPDLIARLD
+268 GAITRPDLIAS
-281 NDVVR
+281 
-286 VDTEVST
+286 VDSSANNPMNEDKELS
-293 DTTLLWQDLIAHQI
+293 WQDLITHQI
-307 KFLEGAAKSDVVLVG
+307 KFLEGKAKTDVVLVG

-339 TVWDGI
+339 TLWDQI
-345 KREKNKAAIISALQA
+345 KREKNKAVIISALQT
-360 SVR
+360 STHQ

>member
-1 MSILFQINHPS
+1 M
-12 ISNDDYCAMNHNQQ
+12 
-26 LQDRNNTI
+26 NNT
-34 SQLFANPV
+34 SSLSQALQERQNTVQQLFANPV

-60 TQIATD
+60 TQIASD

-97 LHHDAKTASSTPIH
+97 LRHDAKTASGTPIH

-126 AYACELGAPAIDI
+126 AYAAALGAPAIDI

-152 GGSVLLDEPEIMY
+152 GGSVLLDEPETMY
-165 EIISAVRCAVPAHI
+165 QIISAVRQAVPDNI

-195 DDIRGAIASSGAD
+195 YDIKAAISDSGAD

-231 SFNSLSIPVI
+231 SFNTLDIPVI
-241 ANGEIWTTE
+241 ANGEIWNTE
-250 QAQNC
+250 HAQNC
-255 MAQAGTRHLMLGR
+255 MTQAGTEHLMLGR
-268 GAVTRPDLIARLD
+268 GAVTRPDLVA
-281 NDVVR
+281 R
-286 VDTEVST
+286 VDCGS
-293 DTTLLWQDLIAHQI
+293 DDAMLNAATLSWEAMVTHQI
-307 KFLEGAAKSDVVLVG
+307 RFLEGQAKTEVILVG

-327 LGMLTKGYSEAQ
+327 LAMLIKGYSEAK
-339 TVWDGI
+339 VLWDSI

-360 SVR
+360 SVRQ

>member
-1 MSILFQINHPS
+1 MSFSKQF
-12 ISNDDYCAMNHNQQ
+12 
-26 LQDRNNTI
+26 
-34 SQLFANPV
+34 FASPV

-60 TQIATD
+60 TQIAAD

-88 HVFYKYVPE
+88 HVFYRYVPE
-97 LHHDAKTASSTPIH
+97 LHHDAKTASGTPIH
-111 VQLLGSEAQLMAENA
+111 IQLLGSEAQLMAENA

-152 GGSVLLDEPEIMY
+152 GGSVLLDEPEVMY
-165 EIISAVRCAVPAHI
+165 EIISTVRQAVPNHI

-195 DDIRGAIASSGAD
+195 DDIRGAIAASGAD

-231 SFNSLSIPVI
+231 SFNTLNIPVI
-241 ANGEIWTTE
+241 ANGEIWNSE
-250 QAQNC
+250 HAQNC
-255 MAQAGTRHLMLGR
+255 MRQSGTSHLMLGR
-268 GAVTRPDLIARLD
+268 GAVTRPDLIAQVDKNQSHQNLE
-281 NDVVR
+281 ND
-286 VDTEVST
+286 TI
-293 DTTLLWQDLIAHQI
+293 LLWEDLIVHQI
-307 KFLEGAAKSDVVLVG
+307 KFLEGTAKSDVVLVG

-339 TVWDGI
+339 TLWDSI
-345 KREKNKAAIISALQA
+345 KREKSKLMIIEALYKSASQ
-360 SVR
+360 

>member
-1 MSILFQINHPS
+1 
-12 ISNDDYCAMNHNQQ
+12 MNHNQQ
-26 LQDRNNTI
+26 LQTRQNTI
-34 SQLFANPV
+34 QQLFANPV

-73 SVSEFIRVT
+73 SVSEFVRVT

-88 HVFYKYVPE
+88 HVFYRYVPE
-97 LHHDAKTASSTPIH
+97 LHHDAKTTSGTPIH

-152 GGSVLLDEPEIMY
+152 GGSILLDEPEVMY
-165 EIISAVRCAVPAHI
+165 DIISAVRQAVPTDI

-195 DDIRGAIASSGAD
+195 DDIKAAIATSGAD

-231 SFNSLSIPVI
+231 NFYNLDIPVI
-241 ANGEIWTTE
+241 ANGEIWNAE
-250 QAQNC
+250 HAQNC
-255 MAQAGTRHLMLGR
+255 MMQAGTNHLMLGR
-268 GAVTRPDLIARLD
+268 GAVTRPDLIAQVD
-281 NDVVR
+281 GHNND
-286 VDTEVST
+286 TA
-293 DTTLLWQDLIAHQI
+293 TLTALAWEDLIGHQI

-327 LGMLTKGYSEAQ
+327 LAMLTKGYSEAKIL
-339 TVWDGI
+339 WDSI
-345 KREKNKAAIISALQA
+345 KREKNKAAIISALRM

>member
-1 MSILFQINHPS
+1 
-12 ISNDDYCAMNHNQQ
+12 MNPNQQ
-26 LQDRNNTI
+26 LQARQNTI
-34 SQLFANPV
+34 NQLFINPV

-60 TQIATD
+60 TQIASD

-73 SVSEFIRVT
+73 SVSEFIRIT

-97 LHHDAKTASSTPIH
+97 LHHDAKTASGTPIH
-111 VQLLGSEAQLMAENA
+111 IQLLGSEAQLMAENA

-152 GGSVLLDEPEIMY
+152 GGSVLLDEPEVMY
-165 EIISAVRCAVPAHI
+165 EIISAVRRAVPAHI

-186 LGYTDTSRM
+186 LGYTDTSKM
-195 DDIRGAIASSGAD
+195 DDIRDAIASSGAD

-231 SFNSLSIPVI
+231 SFNALSIPVI
-241 ANGEIWTTE
+241 ANGEIWNAE
-250 QAQNC
+250 QAQRC
-255 MAQAGTRHLMLGR
+255 MVQAGTKHLMLGR
-268 GAVTRPDLIARLD
+268 GAVTRPDLIAQVDGD
-281 NDVVR
+281 NHNQADNMA
-286 VDTEVST
+286 
-293 DTTLLWQDLIAHQI
+293 TLSWEDLIAHQI
-307 KFLEGAAKSDVVLVG
+307 KFLEGTAKTEVILVG

-327 LGMLTKGYSEAQ
+327 LAMLTKGYVEAQ
-339 TVWDGI
+339 ILWNSI
-345 KREKNKAAIISALQA
+345 KREKNKAVIISALHA
-360 SVR
+360 SIL